1 MALVLTG
8 IRCKALPHL
17 HENRIWSP
25 VHIRCS
31 EAEQAKARADEA
43 VLAAVVVNQAI
54 TVVAAVIFDCQ
65 ALTAIEKIRTT

>member
-8 IRCKALPHL
+8 IRCKALSHL
-17 HENRIWSP
+17 HQNRIWSP

-43 VLAAVVVNQAI
+43 VLAAVAG
-54 TVVAAVIFDCQ
+54 
-65 ALTAIEKIRTT
+65 